1 MAGQS
6 PDAADQG
13 SATMLQEV
21 ARGIASAE
29 AGRLIP
35 YEGVRRWILSW
46 GSGTELEPPQCK

>member
-1 MAGQS
+1 MAEES
-6 PDAADQG
+6 PQVADQG
-13 SATMLQEV
+13 GATMLQEV

-46 GSGTELEPPQCK
+46 GSGAELEPPQCK

>member
-6 PDAADQG
+6 PDAADKG
-13 SATMLQEV
+13 SVTMLQEV

-46 GSGTELEPPQCK
+46 GSGAELEPPQCK